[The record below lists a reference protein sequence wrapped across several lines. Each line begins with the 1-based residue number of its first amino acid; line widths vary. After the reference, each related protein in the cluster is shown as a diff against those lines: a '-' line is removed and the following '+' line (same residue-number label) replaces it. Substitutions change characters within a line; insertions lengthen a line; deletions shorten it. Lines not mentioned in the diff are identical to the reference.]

1 MIIDKSNNFFLTQR
15 NLDNQKNNNPRMWIT
30 NSFFFFFFLYGDILN
45 QFGSIIINLLNLRP
59 RSRDR
64 DNPLKS
70 KSKPTQNM

>member
-1 MIIDKSNNFFLTQR
+1 MIRYKSNNFFLTQK

-30 NSFFFFFFLYGDILN
+30 NSFFFFFLYGDILN